1 MTCSEAPRVV
11 EAVPSVLDGTDD
23 SLLARHVA
31 TCAEC
36 AEIAGRILEGNR
48 FLDST
53 LGATGDLDV
62 DALLAR
68 ATIRPDRVPVEHG
81 PFLRVAFL
89 AAAALLAALLLVR
102 RSQLP
107 VSGPAELSSI
117 DGRTDVPY
125 RGLDVRTESN
135 LAILQ
140 TDDPD
145 ITVLWFFTGEQP

>member
-11 EAVPSVLDGTDD
+11 EAEPSVLDGTDD

-36 AEIAGRILEGNR
+36 TEIAGRILEGNR
-48 FLDST
+48 FLHAT
-53 LGATGDLDV
+53 LDATGDLDV

-68 ATIRPDRVPVEHG
+68 AAIQPDRVPFERR

-89 AAAALLAALLLVR
+89 AAAALLAAFLLVR
-102 RSQLP
+102 RGQPP
-107 VSGPAELSSI
+107 VSDPAELASI
-117 DGRTDVPY
+117 GVRADAAY
-125 RGLDVRTESN
+125 RGLDVRTESD

-140 TDDPD
+140 TDNPD
-145 ITVLWFFTGEQP
+145 ITVLWFFTGE